1 LEFVGIFHIKTDII
15 IKFYLFYN
23 EQMEIKTQEKIIKAI
38 IKLKY
43 KPLLLQLITKEEIG
57 TIYYDTKG
65 YYLDLVECKSDSD
78 WNISSKYKSYPKF
91 GFNFDFN
98 YDITLKNS
106 KKDITITSECNL
118 YINYDKDFIFKDCLH
133 LKKIKRNVFEITF
146 NNDILNHDEAIF
158 ISEKLIRK
166 LYYDRYLDN
175 WDRIKNDL
183 FE

>member
-1 LEFVGIFHIKTDII
+1 
-15 IKFYLFYN
+15 
-23 EQMEIKTQEKIIKAI
+23 MEVKIEVKSIKAI
-38 IKLKY
+38 MKLKH
-43 KPLLLQLITKEEIG
+43 KPLLLQLITKEEID
-57 TIYYDTKG
+57 TIYYDTNG
-65 YYLDLVECKSDSD
+65 YYPNLVECKSNSD

-91 GFNFDFN
+91 GLNFGFK

-106 KKDITITSECNL
+106 KKDITIISECDL

-146 NNDILNHDEAIF
+146 NSDILNHDEAIV